1 MQIRNKQ
8 KQNFKII
15 IAGEIK
21 FLEANR
27 SQKTST
33 DEYDNQVLENFVA
46 IYFSDVASSKRM
58 FLQLSQKQSLIAALI
73 L

>member
-21 FLEANR
+21 FSEANR

-33 DEYDNQVLENFVA
+33 DEYDNQVLENFVTKN
-46 IYFSDVASSKRM
+46 FSDVASS
-58 FLQLSQKQSLIAALI
+58 
-73 L
+73 